1 MPSQGLERGPI
12 RAATTIGRGT
22 TVNHY
27 YLLGRS
33 GLRVSQLAL
42 GTMNF
47 GVDGF
52 HAAYGKTEEE
62 AEPIFHQYLE
72 AGGNLVDTADFY
84 TAGESER
91 ILGRL
96 IDRAGVRD
104 RLVLTSKATNT
115 VDPADPNASGNGR
128 KHLVRAV
135 EGSLS
140 RLGTDYIDLY
150 LLHTWDRIT
159 PVEEVVHTLDDLVRA
174 GKIRYAGLSDVP
186 AWYAARAQSYA
197 EAHGLAPMINVQLP
211 YSLVTRGIEAEFVSM
226 AQSLGMGLTA
236 WSPLGGG
243 LLSGKYRRTGEGMS
257 GTGRLTNP
265 DAAGREINPGDWK
278 VIEALEG
285 VAADLGRSM
294 AQVAINW
301 VATQPAVAS
310 VIVGA
315 SSPAQLA
322 SNFGALD
329 FEIPADA
336 RRRLDEASAPDLGL
350 PYGMFTPQYQS
361 WVVSPGLG
369 IGDKP
374 AGYAP
379 PVFNGAAQPTA

>member
-1 MPSQGLERGPI
+1 M
-12 RAATTIGRGT
+12 
-22 TVNHY
+22 NHY

-33 GLRVSQLAL
+33 GLRVSRLAL

-62 AEPIFHQYLE
+62 AEPIFRQYLE
-72 AGGNLVDTADFY
+72 AGGNLIDTADFY

-96 IDRAGVRD
+96 IDRAGVRE

-115 VDPADPNASGNGR
+115 VDPTDPNASGNGR

-150 LLHTWDRIT
+150 LVHTWDRIT

-236 WSPLGGG
+236 WSPIGGG
-243 LLSGKYRRTGEGMS
+243 LLSGKYRRTGEGLS

-265 DAAGREINPGDWK
+265 DAAGREINPGDWR
-278 VIEALEG
+278 VIEALES
-285 VAADLGRSM
+285 VADDLGRSM

-315 SSPAQLA
+315 SSPEQLA
-322 SNFGALD
+322 SNVGALD

-374 AGYAP
+374 AGYTP
-379 PVFNGAAQPTA
+379 PVFNGTTQPTT

>member
-1 MPSQGLERGPI
+1 M
-12 RAATTIGRGT
+12 
-22 TVNHY
+22 NHY

-33 GLRVSQLAL
+33 GLRVSRLAL

-62 AEPIFHQYLE
+62 AEPIFRKYLE
-72 AGGNLVDTADFY
+72 AGGNFIDTADFY
-84 TAGESER
+84 TAGESEK

-96 IDRAGVRD
+96 IDRAGVRE

-115 VDPADPNASGNGR
+115 VDPSDPNASGNGR
-128 KHLVRAV
+128 KHIMRAV
-135 EGSLS
+135 EASLR

-159 PVEEVVHTLDDLVRA
+159 PVEEVVHTFDDLVRS

-211 YSLVTRGIEAEFVSM
+211 YSLVGRGIEAEFVTM
-226 AQSLGMGLTA
+226 AQTLGMGLTA
-236 WSPLGGG
+236 WSPIGGG
-243 LLSGKYRRTGEGMS
+243 LLSGKYRRTGEGLT

-265 DAAGREINPGDWK
+265 DAAGREISPSDWQ
-278 VIEALEG
+278 VIEALES

-301 VATQPAVAS
+301 VATQPAVGS
-310 VIVGA
+310 VIIGA
-315 SSPAQLA
+315 SSPEQLA

-329 FEIPADA
+329 FEIPVDA
-336 RRRLDEASAPDLGL
+336 RRRLDEASAPTVGL

-379 PVFNGAAQPTA
+379 PVFNGATSPAR

>member
-1 MPSQGLERGPI
+1 M
-12 RAATTIGRGT
+12 
-22 TVNHY
+22 NHY

-33 GLRVSQLAL
+33 GLRVSRLAL

-62 AEPIFHQYLE
+62 AEPIFRQYLE
-72 AGGNLVDTADFY
+72 AGGNFIDTADFY
-84 TAGESER
+84 TAGESEK

-96 IDRAGVRD
+96 IGRAGVRE

-115 VDPADPNASGNGR
+115 VDPTDPNASGNGR
-128 KHLVRAV
+128 KHITRAV
-135 EGSLS
+135 EASLR

-159 PVEEVVHTLDDLVRA
+159 PVEEVVHTFDDLVRS

-211 YSLVTRGIEAEFVSM
+211 YSLVTRHIEAEFVTM
-226 AQSLGMGLTA
+226 AQTLGMGITA
-236 WSPLGGG
+236 WSPIGGG
-243 LLSGKYRRTGEGMS
+243 LLSGKYRRTSEGMS

-265 DAAGREINPGDWK
+265 DAAGREISPGDWQ
-278 VIEALEG
+278 VIEALES

-310 VIVGA
+310 VVVGA
-315 SSPAQLA
+315 SSPEQLA
-322 SNFGALD
+322 SNLGALD

-336 RRRLDEASAPDLGL
+336 RRRLDEASAPNLGL
-350 PYGMFTPQYQS
+350 VYGMFTPQYQS

-379 PVFNGAAQPTA
+379 PVFNGATPPTR

>member
-1 MPSQGLERGPI
+1 M
-12 RAATTIGRGT
+12 
-22 TVNHY
+22 NHY